1 MNVAGVI
8 DRVRV
13 LLQDPTGIRWSDTEL
28 LNAIAEAQQFV
39 ANVRPDATSTVID
52 LVVSAGTFFTTL
64 PSTSRRVLDVLGTSN
79 GDTVTNVKMSVI
91 DRHAP
96 TWRTESGAKIK
107 HYIYEDRDPTRL
119 YVYPKPTAD
128 TTLRVLVSSNPSNTV
143 SLTGTL
149 SVDDSYVASIVD
161 LTAGRAFE
169 KESSSASF
177 SKAGALKQSAMDR
190 MKIISGADASNS
202 PQANEVEV
210 RT

>member
-39 ANVRPDATSTVID
+39 ANVRPDSTSTVID
-52 LVVSAGTFFTTL
+52 VVIAADTFFSLL
-64 PSTSRRVLDVLGTSN
+64 PTTSRRVLDVLGTSTGN
-79 GDTVTNVKMSVI
+79 TVTNVKMSVL

-96 TWRTESGAKIK
+96 AWRTETGLTVK
-107 HYIYEDRDPTRL
+107 HYIYEDRDPTRI
-119 YVYPKPTAD
+119 YVYPNPTSEQ
-128 TTLRVLVSSNPSNTV
+128 TLRVLVSVTPANSV
-143 SLTGTL
+143 SLSGTL
-149 SVDDSYVASIVD
+149 SVDDSYVASVVD
-161 LTAGRAFE
+161 LTASRALE

-177 SKAGALKQSAMDR
+177 AKAGALKQAAIDR
-190 MKIISGADASNS
+190 MKIISGADAANS

>member
-13 LLQDPTGIRWSDTEL
+13 LLQDPTGIRWSDAEL

-39 ANVRPDATSTVID
+39 ANVRPDSTSTVID
-52 LVVSAGTFFTTL
+52 LVVSANAFSANL
-64 PSTSRRVLDVLGTSN
+64 PSTARRVLDVLGTSV
-79 GDTVTNVKMSVI
+79 GDTVTNVKMAVL

-96 TWRTESGAKIK
+96 AWRTETGSKIK
-107 HYIYEDRDPTRL
+107 HYIYEDRDPSRL
-119 YVYPKPTAD
+119 YVYPAPTSD
-128 TTLRVLVSSNPSNTV
+128 TTLRVLVSANPSNTV

-161 LTAGRAFE
+161 LTASRALE

-177 SKAGALKQSAMDR
+177 GKAGSFKQAAMDR

-202 PQANEVEV
+202 PQANEAEV
-210 RT
+210 RK